1 MTVKKQQNQ
10 SLFLGILLPLIH
22 YYYVYLTDNYNLYYC
37 FQNMSKNVLIQSKID
52 NAIAKISAI
61 ADELPGV
68 VILHDLRDWSV
79 AWISKRGLQQLG
91 VSLEDITKITAEE
104 YYTRY
109 FNGDDAKDYVP
120 KILGLIEQNNDEDLC
135 TFFQQV
141 RFSNSSDWN
150 WHMSSVKVYIRDDEN
165 KPLLV
170 ITIALP
176 IDSMHHMTV
185 KASRLLEE
193 NNFLRNNYHH
203 FTKLSTREREILG
216 LMALGKSSSET
227 AEKLFISPSTVE
239 THRKNIKQKLNTHSY
254 YEICQYARAFD
265 LI

>member
-1 MTVKKQQNQ
+1 MNQNAH
-10 SLFLGILLPLIH
+10 L
-22 YYYVYLTDNYNLYYC
+22 
-37 FQNMSKNVLIQSKID
+37 QNKIND
-52 NAIAKISAI
+52 AIAKISVI

-68 VILHDLRDWSV
+68 VIVHDLRDWSV
-79 AWISKRGLQQLG
+79 AWMSKRGLQQLG
-91 VSLEDITKITAEE
+91 VSLEHITSITAEE
-104 YYTRY
+104 YYVRY
-109 FNGDDAKDYVP
+109 FNGDDAQDYVP

-141 RFSNSSDWN
+141 RFSDSSDWH
-150 WHMSSVKVYIRDDEN
+150 WHMSSVKVYLRDDEN

-185 KASRLLEE
+185 KASRLLDE
-193 NNFLRNNYHH
+193 NNFLRNNYHN
-203 FTKLSTREREILG
+203 FTKLSSREREILS
-216 LMALGKSSSET
+216 LMALGKTSAET
-227 AEKLFISPSTVE
+227 AEQLFISPSTVE
-239 THRKNIKQKLNTHSY
+239 THRKNIKQKLDTNSY